1 MPQVSLWQ
9 IIELLSN
16 LADSFL
22 LLCLVTSS
30 LSMKYEGR
38 WQWPIYTLVFTGM
51 CSLGNLYCS
60 SLIQLYLLLSILLFI
75 FTIFFTEGPLAT
87 KIFWTVFTPF
97 LFFGVDMLNCDIALR
112 ILQDV
117 PSTIIYE
124 QGPIRLFLMIITRSV
139 LAVIVFWLRKKQLLI
154 SSTPSQS
161 ILLLL
166 CPIFSWVA
174 LMMLA
179 HLFAKDHVSD
189 NYLLFTTLLFCA
201 INAVYIYLFISLKNR
216 DRTIRENALIIQR
229 MNSER
234 RHFNTLREYSSN
246 IEKWEHDANKHLRA
260 IQDLAQNANDISVIN
275 YVNAINGHLYKRP
288 VPVDTGNLLF
298 DSLLG
303 DYANEAI
310 SKGIHV
316 SLEIQVPVL
325 LEEISVDLCSI
336 VGNLWE
342 NAIEGCERVSN
353 EKVAILFGSYVDYE
367 HFIMEIQNTCDPE
380 QISKTGSS
388 KSGGFHGLG
397 MKIIDGALNK
407 NNGFSTFETSGNTFI
422 AKVALPLKSV
432 SDLSID
438 KNNIF
443 YWESK

>member
-1 MPQVSLWQ
+1 
-9 IIELLSN
+9 
-16 LADSFL
+16 
-22 LLCLVTSS
+22 
-30 LSMKYEGR
+30 
-38 WQWPIYTLVFTGM
+38 
-51 CSLGNLYCS
+51 
-60 SLIQLYLLLSILLFI
+60 
-75 FTIFFTEGPLAT
+75 
-87 KIFWTVFTPF
+87 
-97 LFFGVDMLNCDIALR
+97 MLNCDIALR

-166 CPIFSWVA
+166 CPIFSWLA

-201 INAVYIYLFISLKNR
+201 INAVYIYLFISLNYR
-216 DRTIRENALIIQR
+216 DRIIRENALIIQR

-234 RHFNTLREYSSN
+234 RHLRSLQEYSSN
-246 IEKWEHDANKHLRA
+246 IEKWEHDAKKHLRA
-260 IQDLAQNANDISVIN
+260 ILDLAQDANDISVIS
-275 YVNAINGHLYKRP
+275 YVKEISGLTNKRP

-298 DSLLG
+298 DSLIG
-303 DYANEAI
+303 DYANEAV

-325 LEEISVDLCSI
+325 NEDVSVDLCSV

-342 NAIEGCERVSN
+342 NAIESCERVSN
-353 EKVAILFGSYVDYE
+353 EKTSIVFTSYVDHG
-367 HFIMEIQNTCDPE
+367 HFIMELQNSCSPE
-380 QISKTGSS
+380 LISKNGSS
-388 KSGGFHGLG
+388 KTDGIHGLG
-397 MKIIDGALNK
+397 IKIIEGILKK
-407 NNGFSTFETSGNTFI
+407 NNGFSTFEASGSTFV
-422 AKVALPLKSV
+422 AKVALPIKATA
-432 SDLSID
+432 DPSID
-438 KNNIF
+438 KNNLF